1 MKQYKYRA
9 FDAKGVIQ
17 EDTIW
22 ADSSEEIVQKLQ
34 YQGCQIIGIIPI
46 KCSAKDLSKWRYKDI
61 IEFSY
66 RMSLLLEA
74 GLCNF

>member
-34 YQGCQIIGIIPI
+34 YQGCQIIGI
-46 KCSAKDLSKWRYKDI
+46 
-61 IEFSY
+61 
-66 RMSLLLEA
+66 
-74 GLCNF
+74 

>member
-46 KCSAKDLSKWRYKDI
+46 KCSAKDLS
-61 IEFSY
+61 
-66 RMSLLLEA
+66 
-74 GLCNF
+74 